1 MQSQNTAKPREAEQ
15 RRLHVIDCKRNR
27 SKVNLSVTGMN
38 QGVRASVLRVALDSD
53 IDEVPTMRKA
63 ANRAGVNEPQALAV
77 VRQYVYDLRTQIYEL
92 KSRLQPP
99 PSGPAGAARRVA

>member
-1 MQSQNTAKPREAEQ
+1 
-15 RRLHVIDCKRNR
+15 
-27 SKVNLSVTGMN
+27 
-38 QGVRASVLRVALDSD
+38 
-53 IDEVPTMRKA
+53 
-63 ANRAGVNEPQALAV
+63 VNEPQALAV